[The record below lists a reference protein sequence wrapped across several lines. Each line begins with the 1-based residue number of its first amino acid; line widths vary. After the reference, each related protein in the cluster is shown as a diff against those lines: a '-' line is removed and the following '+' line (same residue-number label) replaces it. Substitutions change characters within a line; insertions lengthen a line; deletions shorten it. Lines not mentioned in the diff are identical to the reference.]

1 MELMGHWNAGVIGGL
16 TPDEKVPAFLGWFP
30 FPAIEG
36 SAGDPGAALGGGDGF
51 GCSTDAPPECADLLA
66 YIMSPEVQ
74 AKFAASGAGI
84 PTVPSAQDSIEDPNL
99 KLVADGLAAASYV
112 QLWLDTEYGTTVG
125 NAMNEGIVNL
135 FGGVGTP
142 DDIVKKMEDA
152 AATL

>member
-1 MELMGHWNAGVIGGL
+1 M
-16 TPDEKVPAFLGWFP
+16 
-30 FPAIEG
+30 
-36 SAGDPGAALGGGDGF
+36 AA
-51 GCSTDAPPECADLLA
+51 
-66 YIMSPEVQ
+66 
-74 AKFAASGAGI
+74 
-84 PTVPSAQDSIEDPNL
+84 AQSSLEDPNL

-142 DDIVKKMEDA
+142 EDIVKKMEDA